1 LAIVEHAQRHDPQA
15 SVVALCQALGLSR
28 ATLYRW
34 RSRHAQGRFADQ
46 LTRPVRPSVEPTPEE
61 GAAVCA
67 YAQAHP
73 LLGYKRLTWA
83 MVDEDVAWLRPW
95 QVYQV
100 LATAG
105 LLGRRQPAPEGLR
118 RPAAADHPDQRW
130 HTDLM
135 SLFFAGRWFWLI
147 DVLDAYSRYLVHGEV
162 WLTARADGVQLAG
175 QRALD
180 TLGGHPRQGGEPE
193 IVHDGGPQFLGHEWR
208 WFGHQA
214 GLTDMRTMAYH
225 PQSNGRDARL
235 HRTIRAEVPLDA
247 EDTRYQ
253 VVHLIASFRRYYNEQ
268 RPHSALHDLRPR
280 DYYRGNPAERL
291 AEREAKLR
299 QAAEARKRY
308 WHALRRSQ

>member
-1 LAIVEHAQRHDPQA
+1 LATVEHARRHNPQA

-34 RSRHAQGRFADQ
+34 RSRQAQGRLADQ
-46 LTRPVRPSVEPTPEE
+46 LTRPVRPIVEPTPEE
-61 GAAVCA
+61 AAVVCA

-100 LATAG
+100 LAAAG
-105 LLGRRQPAPEGLR
+105 LLGRRQPAPEGLS

-135 SLFFAGRWFWLI
+135 SLFFAGRWFWLV
-147 DVLDAYSRYLVHGEV
+147 DVLDAYSRYLVHCEV
-162 WLTARADGVQLAG
+162 LLTARADGVQLAV

-180 TLGGHPRQGGEPE
+180 TLAERPRQPGEPE
-193 IVHDGGPQFLGHEWR
+193 IVHDGGPQFLGYEWR
-208 WFGHQA
+208 LFVQQA
-214 GLTDMRTMAYH
+214 GMTDVRTMAYH
-225 PQSNGRDARL
+225 PQSNGRDERL
-235 HRTIRAEVPLDA
+235 HRTIREEVAIEAEATL
-247 EDTRYQ
+247 YQ
-253 VVHLIASFRRYYNEQ
+253 VEHLIASFRRYYNAQ
-268 RPHSALHDLRPR
+268 RPHSALHYLRPL

-291 AEREAKLR
+291 AAREAKLR

-308 WHALRRSQ
+308 WQALRRSQ